1 MCLLVKCLLCRRARA
16 RSSGGVLI
24 GGLLLALSL
33 LMVIGATFNLGQV
46 LFQSL
51 AACASAE
58 GVWHLDTNRRDGA
71 ACPFLWFSK
80 QRTGKEGIARMR
92 QLRTDIGIDATPERV
107 WAILTDFASY
117 PAWNPFIQS
126 IQGEPVAGSKLE
138 VRIAP
143 PDGKAMTFKPT
154 VLNAE
159 PNRELRWLGR
169 VLFPRI
175 FDGEHMLQIEPL
187 ADGRVRFVQAER
199 F

>member
-1 MCLLVKCLLCRRARA
+1 
-16 RSSGGVLI
+16 
-24 GGLLLALSL
+24 
-33 LMVIGATFNLGQV
+33 
-46 LFQSL
+46 
-51 AACASAE
+51 
-58 GVWHLDTNRRDGA
+58 
-71 ACPFLWFSK
+71 
-80 QRTGKEGIARMR
+80 MR
-92 QLRTDIGIDATPERV
+92 QLRTDIEIDATPDRV

-126 IQGEPVAGSKLE
+126 IRGEPVVGSKLE

-169 VLFPRI
+169 VFLPRI

-187 ADGRVRFVQAER
+187 ADGRARFVQAER
-199 F
+199 FRGVLVPFLGKTLDKTERGFSAMNEALKRQAETR